1 MATPQELANILVSKG
16 GYNPT
21 DALNAARGVRAG
33 ELAKEFGV
41 GSVTSDVPASTVPSG
56 GVSAAPL
63 PTAPAGGFQQGGWYG
78 GRQYW
83 NGTFSQPGQ
92 LHPESNQQGA
102 GTMVNPE
109 VLAATSAAAGLPAG
123 ANQTYI
129 NEQYAGTNAGQPG
142 SNIPGVYAG
151 GAGTGGVAGT
161 TQPLSS
167 LEVKVN
173 EIQTSINAKKA
184 EADKRRAEVNDN
196 PFLSEASRVGRIA
209 KIDAM
214 LNDSIAT
221 ENANLLYYQ
230 KQLDAEKL
238 AAQPDYVVNTETDD
252 NGNVTAFTID
262 KKTGKLVRTES
273 LGKVGKSKSDAN
285 TTSVSNQAAI
295 KQGLV
300 NSTNSYG
307 HVSPEIWNAALEAY
321 IMDNLGSYDEFIT
334 LYGNLRDPNRT
345 DSGTATGY
353 REKE

>member
-1 MATPQELANILVSKG
+1 MATAQELANILVSKG
-16 GYNPT
+16 GYGQV
-21 DALNAARGVRAG
+21 DALNAARGVRAA

-41 GSVTSDVPASTVPSG
+41 GTVTSDVPASTVPMG

-63 PTAPAGGFQQGGWYG
+63 PTAPAGGFQQGGWYN

-83 NGTFSQPGQ
+83 NNTFSQPGQ
-92 LHPESNQQGA
+92 IHPESNQQGA
-102 GTMVNPE
+102 GTMVNPQT
-109 VLAATSAAAGLPAG
+109 LAATSTQAGLAPG

-129 NEQYAGTNAGQPG
+129 NSQYAGANLGQPG
-142 SNIPGVYAG
+142 SNMAGVYS
-151 GAGTGGVAGT
+151 GTPGVAG
-161 TQPLSS
+161 QDANKPLSDAQ
-167 LEVKVN
+167 LKVN
-173 EIQTSINAKKA
+173 DIQTSINAKKA

-307 HVSPEIWNAALEAY
+307 HVSPEIWNATLEAY